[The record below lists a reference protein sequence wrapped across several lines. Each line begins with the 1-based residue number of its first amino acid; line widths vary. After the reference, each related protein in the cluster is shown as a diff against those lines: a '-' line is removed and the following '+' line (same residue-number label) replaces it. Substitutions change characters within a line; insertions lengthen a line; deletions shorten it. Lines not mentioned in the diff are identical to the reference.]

1 MKSSSPNTAKNSKI
15 SCNNFISEKFF
26 KEDSFCDTK
35 AVSNYIHK
43 LMREKNLL
51 LSSEIYNRAELSKQ
65 TWSNIYSGKNCPTKE
80 NARKLVIGLRCTLS
94 EAVELLSYCGL
105 CFVPGNFY
113 DECFLACIEQQRF
126 NMVDV
131 QLYMHGQEKLRSAA

>member
-1 MKSSSPNTAKNSKI
+1 MKSSNPISTKKSKK
-15 SCNNFISEKFF
+15 SCNGSISDKFF
-26 KEDSFCDTK
+26 TEDSFCDTD
-35 AVSNYIHK
+35 AISLYINK
-43 LMREKNLL
+43 LMREKNLQ
-51 LSSEIYNRAELSKQ
+51 SCSDIYNRAGLSKQ

-80 NARKLVIGLRCTLS
+80 NARKLVIGLKCTLS

-113 DECFLACIEQQRF
+113 DECFLACIKQQRF

-131 QLYMHGQEKLRSAA
+131 QLYMDNQQKTKSAA